1 MQAVRSAGASGLSFE
16 ACNSISS
23 HMTDRHAHPVS
34 HAVPQAPGWSLLRL
48 SALGRMGLA
57 GGIVVLLWIAT
68 FAVIA

>member
-1 MQAVRSAGASGLSFE
+1 
-16 ACNSISS
+16 
-23 HMTDRHAHPVS
+23 MTDRHAHPVS

-57 GGIVVLLWIAT
+57 AGIVVLLWIAT

>member
-1 MQAVRSAGASGLSFE
+1 
-16 ACNSISS
+16 
-23 HMTDRHAHPVS
+23 MTHPHAHPVS

-57 GGIVVLLWIAT
+57 AGVVALLWIAT